1 MNIEATQKTAFF
13 TGIWSALGF
22 SAFDVYERIHPLG
35 TLTHNFMF
43 LTVGALFLFIPVFL
57 FVMGSQYVRFGI
69 QDVMSQEYRSAFK
82 AVAFRGLY
90 WFFGGATGLVAFS
103 VIEGY
108 FAT

>member
-1 MNIEATQKTAFF
+1 MNIEATSKTAFF

-22 SAFDVYERIHPLG
+22 SAFDVYERLNPLD
-35 TLTHNFMF
+35 TLTHNIMF
-43 LTVGALFLFIPVFL
+43 LIVGALFLFIPVFL
-57 FVMGSQYVRFGI
+57 FVIGSQYVRFGI

-90 WFFGGATGLVAFS
+90 WFFGGAIGLVAFS